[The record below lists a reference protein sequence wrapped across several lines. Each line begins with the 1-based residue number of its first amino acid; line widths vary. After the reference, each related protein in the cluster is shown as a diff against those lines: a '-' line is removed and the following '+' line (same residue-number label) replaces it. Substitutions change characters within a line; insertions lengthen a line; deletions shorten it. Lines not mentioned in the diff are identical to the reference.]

1 LFHQIEQLLKQVKS
15 FAMQTCHLGD
25 YSLIIQILKE
35 NQVFGCLRGGWSSL
49 LLSARGAVIFKV
61 KL

>member
-1 LFHQIEQLLKQVKS
+1 
-15 FAMQTCHLGD
+15 MQTCHLGD